1 MSGLIR
7 ISDPDDPRIA
17 AFRSIRERDLT
28 GRDGLFIAEG
38 KVVLRMLVDAHAA
51 GTGFTTRS
59 VLLLENRVDGLRD
72 ILDHLSSD
80 VPVYVASG
88 TVFDEIAGFHMHRG
102 ILALG
107 SSAHRPGRADML
119 DSLPASSLVLVA
131 CGLSNH
137 DNIGSLFRNAAAFG
151 VDGVLLDETCCDPL
165 YRKAIRVSVGAVLK
179 VPFAR
184 GSAIADILQDLTGQ
198 GFELWGLSPRGTVD
212 IRDISATPRIALVMG
227 TEGEGL
233 PEAVM
238 RTIQTARIRQRPGLD
253 SLNVATATGIALH
266 EVARLKGLV

>member
-72 ILDHLSSD
+72 ILDHLSAD
-80 VPVYVASG
+80 IPVYVASG

-151 VDGVLLDETCCDPL
+151 ADGVLLDETCCDPL

-198 GFELWGLSPRGTVD
+198 GFELWGLSPRGAVD
-212 IRDISATPRIALVMG
+212 IRDIPATPRIALVMG

-238 RTIQTARIRQRPGLD
+238 QTIQTARIRQRPGLD